1 MGRPAKWRDTAAT
14 RTRSMAKS
22 GTYLR
27 PELDT
32 GSSRVFNCNDIAR
45 QLERQK
51 VEDRFF
57 FKNPSMNTLVFIKE
71 PLTDERIEPHPSGF
85 AVGTKLYIPYNE
97 ANVYEGGR
105 SVFCHSKQLMEVLNQ
120 HFGFDSAKF
129 SKADLDRDLKVLGIL
144 DKLPSL
150 DVFLM
155 HDALELDGLT
165 VNERYFE
172 IEEGQRTAIQD
183 FIRGKI
189 EPLVRAAYGA
199 EESVAHRVSQLVDKI
214 WEAKDTVALDSLIK
228 AFRIPEGDAPAI
240 FASWKGIIFYC
251 YEYARTRENRE
262 NFARWLKDG
271 AQERELVPKAQHDL
285 IDQARRT
292 VVERL
297 REHWKDVESSA
308 RQYDSVY
315 AQFTESSDPG
325 NFIAFL
331 RGAKSIYW
339 RMGDSLSKMSHAVNC
354 WDIISSSFPGRRL
367 PSEHLEPLLQI
378 LKAILSGNLGNRK
391 ASAAA

>member
-1 MGRPAKWRDTAAT
+1 
-14 RTRSMAKS
+14 MAKS
-22 GTYLR
+22 GSYLR
-27 PELDT
+27 PELDI

-45 QLERQK
+45 RLERQK

-57 FKNPSMNTLVFIKE
+57 FKNPSMNTLVFLKE
-71 PLTDERIEPHPSGF
+71 PLADERIEPHPSGF

-129 SKADLDRDLKVLGIL
+129 AKADLDRDLKVLSVL

-165 VNERYFE
+165 VNQRYFE
-172 IEEGQRTAIQD
+172 IEEAQRNAIME

-189 EPLVRAAYGA
+189 EPLVRAAYGG
-199 EESVAHRVSQLVDKI
+199 EQSIGQRVSHLVDKI

-228 AFRIPEGDAPAI
+228 AFGIPAEDAPAI
-240 FASWKGIIFYC
+240 FSSWKGIIFYC
-251 YEYARTRENRE
+251 YEYARTRESRE

-271 AQERELVPKAQHDL
+271 AQERELVPKAQHDA
-285 IDQARRT
+285 IDQNRRAI
-292 VVERL
+292 VERL
-297 REHWKDVESSA
+297 RDHWKDVEANA

-315 AQFTESSDPG
+315 AQFTESSDPTK
-325 NFIAFL
+325 FIAFL

-354 WDIISSSFPGRRL
+354 WDIITSSFPNRRL

-378 LKAILSGNLGNRK
+378 LKGVLSGSMGNRK

>member
-1 MGRPAKWRDTAAT
+1 
-14 RTRSMAKS
+14 MAKA

-27 PELDT
+27 PELDI

-45 QLERQK
+45 KLERQK
-51 VEDRFF
+51 VEDRLF
-57 FKNPSMNTLVFIKE
+57 FKNASMNSLVFIKE

-129 SKADLDRDLKVLGIL
+129 QKADLDRDLKILGIL

-155 HDALELDGLT
+155 RDALELDGLK
-165 VNERYFE
+165 VNEHYFE
-172 IEEGQRTAIQD
+172 IEETQRTAIQE

-189 EPLVRAAYGA
+189 EPLVRAAYGS
-199 EESVAHRVSQLVDKI
+199 EQSVALKVTQLVDKI

-228 AFRIPEGDAPAI
+228 AFRIPEEDAPTV

-251 YEYARTRENRE
+251 YEYARTREGRE
-262 NFARWLKDG
+262 SFARWLKDG
-271 AQERELVPKAQHDL
+271 AHERELVPKAQHDY
-285 IDQARRT
+285 IDQTRRA

-297 REHWKDVESSA
+297 RDHWKDVEANA
-308 RQYDSVY
+308 REYDSVY
-315 AQFTESSDPG
+315 AKFIESSDAA
-325 NFIAFL
+325 NFITFL

-354 WDIISSSFPGRRL
+354 WDIMSSTFPQRRL
-367 PSEHLEPLLQI
+367 PSEHLEPLLVL
-378 LKAILSGNLGNRK
+378 LKAVLSGTTGNK
-391 ASAAA
+391 KTSAAA